1 MKKLISLLIRFVPR
15 KYLQR
20 VASPGM
26 RLVGLF
32 YTGNNVACPV
42 CGRRYRKFLPYGR
55 VRPRANALCP
65 GCLSLERH
73 RLMWLYLEQT
83 TDFFKRPLQVLHFA
97 PEACFVNRFRSI
109 HGERYV
115 TADIESPLAQLK
127 IDIHKIPLPDNS
139 FDVVLCNHV
148 LEHVDDDIQAMR
160 ELYRVLKPGGFAIL
174 QVPFFNPIPDTTT
187 GDASVT
193 DPAERERRYGQ
204 RDHVRRYGK
213 DYPSRIASAGFVPV
227 ADDFVDHLPEETR
240 RRHGLVGGETIYRGE
255 KIGITDR

>member
-1 MKKLISLLIRFVPR
+1 MKKLISWLIRFVPR

-20 VASPGM
+20 VAGPGM
-26 RLVGLF
+26 RVVALF
-32 YTGNNVACPV
+32 YAGDRVTCPV
-42 CGRRYRKFLPYGR
+42 CSRSFRKFLPYGR
-55 VRPRANALCP
+55 VNPRPNALCS

-73 RLMWLYLEQT
+73 RLMWLYLQET

-97 PEACFVNRFRSI
+97 PEACFVDRFRAI
-109 HGERYV
+109 HGDGYV

-148 LEHVDDDIQAMR
+148 LEHVDDDIKAMR
-160 ELYRVLKPGGFAIL
+160 ELYRVIKPGGFAIL
-174 QVPFFNPIPDTTT
+174 QVPFFHPIPESTMQDPSITN
-187 GDASVT
+187 
-193 DPAERERRYGQ
+193 PAERERLYGQ

-227 ADDFVDHLPEETR
+227 VDDFVNNLPEETR
-240 RRHGLVGGETIYRGE
+240 AKYGLVKGEVIYVGKKE
-255 KIGITDR
+255 SPM